1 MPNEFVSVIRPS
13 EGKPSANEGRGHSYP
28 VLPVRDTVLFPH
40 QVLPLTVGR
49 ESSIQLIQSLGE
61 DKTILVVAQKDARQD
76 APGGADLHDV
86 GTRATVHKVVKMP
99 NQSLFVFTE
108 GTERVRLGAFTQDQP
123 YLTAEAETL
132 PEITMEASPELEALQ
147 RNVLQQ
153 FQEVVSSSS
162 TLSDDLQTI
171 AINIE
176 EPSRLTD
183 FIASNLPFLT
193 TSEKQEL
200 LEMTELRARLQR
212 LNAQL
217 AKELEVQQLRNK
229 IQSEVQD
236 SVQQSQRDYYLREQM
251 KAIQK
256 ELGDQDETQK
266 DLQELREKIEAAGMP
281 EDVKKDAVKELNRL
295 SRSTLR

>member
-1 MPNEFVSVIRPS
+1 MSNDFVSVI
-13 EGKPSANEGRGHSYP
+13 KPTGAPGGMVEGRSGAVP

-40 QVLPLTVGR
+40 AVLPLTVGR

-61 DKTILVVAQKDARQD
+61 EKTILVVAQRDARLD
-76 APGGADLHDV
+76 SPEGGDLHTV

-108 GTERVRLGAFTQDQP
+108 GNERVRLGEFTQMHP
-123 YLTAEAETL
+123 FMTAEYTV
-132 PEITMEASPELEALQ
+132 IDEADPGKSPELEALQ
-147 RNVLQQ
+147 RNVVSQ
-153 FQEVVSSSS
+153 FQTIVTSSP

-176 EPSRLTD
+176 EPGRLAD
-183 FIASNLPFLT
+183 FIASSLPFLT
-193 TSEKQEL
+193 TNDKQEL
-200 LEMTELRARLQR
+200 LETVDVAGRLER
-212 LNAQL
+212 VNKHL

-229 IQSEVQD
+229 IQTEVQD

-256 ELGDQDETQK
+256 ELGDLDDTQK
-266 DLQELREKIEAAGMP
+266 DIADLKEKIE
-281 EDVKKDAVKELNRL
+281 DRRDARETFKR
-295 SRSTLR
+295 TL